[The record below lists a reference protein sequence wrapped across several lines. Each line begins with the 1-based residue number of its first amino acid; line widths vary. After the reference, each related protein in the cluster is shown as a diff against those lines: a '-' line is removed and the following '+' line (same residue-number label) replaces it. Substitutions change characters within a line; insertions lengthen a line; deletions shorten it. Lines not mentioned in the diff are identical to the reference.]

1 MGLSAVKTYIRAL
14 PGATALLASFLSG
27 YSWTWSGDPS
37 SFAVAH
43 VVSTILCLGAPL
55 AFVIVGRL
63 LSCRL
68 DLLKLGAVL
77 LSIVSIPL
85 LIANGIY
92 VFGIRT
98 PENAAGDIGG
108 IGLALVGWAALLVT
122 SLACTIGLPVARNVT
137 SEQRS
142 SDTFSA
148 R

>member
-1 MGLSAVKTYIRAL
+1 M
-14 PGATALLASFLSG
+14 
-27 YSWTWSGDPS
+27 
-37 SFAVAH
+37 
-43 VVSTILCLGAPL
+43 LGRTP

-77 LSIVSIPL
+77 LSIASIPL
-85 LIANGIY
+85 LVANGIY
-92 VFGIRT
+92 VFDIRT

-108 IGLALVGWAALLVT
+108 ISLALLGWAALLVT